1 MDFFGVV
8 AMLWLFSAAAA
19 ALVGRFR
26 GRGGDAMTL
35 GVLLGPVGLLLT
47 LFWIGRNVRRPAG
60 RGPCHP
66 RCPAPAATGGRAP
79 DGNGPGSLSPADL
92 PHG

>member
-19 ALVGRFR
+19 ALVGRLR

-35 GVLLGPVGLLLT
+35 GVLLGPVGLLLM
-47 LFWIGRNVRRPAG
+47 LFWIGRNDGEPPTVVLAIHDAQRPPRAADE
-60 RGPCHP
+60 HP
-66 RCPAPAATGGRAP
+66 MEMGRA
-79 DGNGPGSLSPADL
+79 A
-92 PHG
+92 